1 MITSDLRVL
10 VAHWDTSA
18 RQRIRNAFR
27 HAGCERV
34 MLARTPRE
42 AAGRLAEGPYDVF
55 ITALTFPNMKAWSSV
70 HMVRSGRFCHPRL
83 PIAVVIDEH
92 RDVVMPSE
100 AVEHAVTLLSLADVG
115 QTVAAAQAAIDGTE
129 KPSVL
134 VVEDD
139 AYMARYIAESLR
151 DLYRMENASDGE
163 SGLDLWESKHH
174 ALVMLD
180 IMLPRRSGIEVLDR
194 IHAADRD
201 QPVIVLTAYGTA
213 ERYNDCVARG
223 ATLFLEKPVEGVKLR
238 VTCESVLRR
247 RDYEEI
253 SAWLARTQRRIE
265 DFGHRVTAAD
275 EYLSSGRVQKAHTEL
290 KAAISAFLNAL
301 RAARGP
307 GRPGDKR

>member
-1 MITSDLRVL
+1 
-10 VAHWDTSA
+10 
-18 RQRIRNAFR
+18 
-27 HAGCERV
+27 
-34 MLARTPRE
+34 
-42 AAGRLAEGPYDVF
+42 
-55 ITALTFPNMKAWSSV
+55 
-70 HMVRSGRFCHPRL
+70 
-83 PIAVVIDEH
+83 
-92 RDVVMPSE
+92 
-100 AVEHAVTLLSLADVG
+100 
-115 QTVAAAQAAIDGTE
+115 
-129 KPSVL
+129 
-134 VVEDD
+134 
-139 AYMARYIAESLR
+139 
-151 DLYRMENASDGE
+151 MENASDGE

-194 IHAADRD
+194 IPAADHD